1 MSAITTINPAN
12 EQVLKTYPLLTQQE
26 VASLIDNMDKSQK
39 IWADESLDVRIKAMQ
54 RVALLLRQNLATYA
68 NLMTTEMGKP
78 ITQALAEIEK
88 CAKLCDYY
96 TFVAKE
102 FFQPELI
109 QTGYKKSYRTL
120 EPIGIVFAIMPWN
133 YPFWQVMRFAVPNI
147 LLGNAGL
154 LKHSPNTTGSGLAIQ
169 ELFLQAGFPQDL
181 FQSVVID
188 VALAPFIINHP
199 KVSGV
204 TLTGSYQAGQAV
216 ASEAGKVVK
225 KVVLELG
232 GSDPYLILHDADL
245 SLAAEQCVMS
255 RLNNCGQVC
264 IAAKRMIVV
273 KAVKDKF
280 IELVMQKAKQ
290 YKIGDP
296 LDPKTNLGPMARSDL
311 RDKLALQV
319 EKVIQEGA
327 TCLLGGKPEKTQ
339 GYYFPATVL
348 TDIKPDSSVF
358 TEELFG
364 PVICIIEAKD
374 EAEAIFLANNTDY
387 GLAAGVFTQDRE
399 RGEQIAV
406 KKLKAGT
413 TAVNSLV
420 SSDPRLPFGGTK
432 KSGYGRELSREGLH
446 EFANIKTIIVQ

>member
-1 MSAITTINPAN
+1 
-12 EQVLKTYPLLTQQE
+12 
-26 VASLIDNMDKSQK
+26 
-39 IWADESLDVRIKAMQ
+39 MQ